1 MLQQVGA
8 WFAGSFTSVV
18 RGRYELLFLV
28 LIVCVAVFVIAD
40 RFTVAGLGKDVATNV
55 GLNYGAVIL
64 TGVAMVAVATGVVT
78 VVIGALPFLGLV
90 VPNLVSMVRG
100 DNLRTNL
107 PWVVMVGVW
116 IVIVCDL
123 IGRTVIAPFEVPISL
138 ILGLVG
144 AIVFLALLLRQAK
157 HG

>member
-1 MLQQVGA
+1 
-8 WFAGSFTSVV
+8 
-18 RGRYELLFLV
+18 
-28 LIVCVAVFVIAD
+28 
-40 RFTVAGLGKDVATNV
+40 
-55 GLNYGAVIL
+55 
-64 TGVAMVAVATGVVT
+64 
-78 VVIGALPFLGLV
+78 
-90 VPNLVSMVRG
+90 
-100 DNLRTNL
+100 
-107 PWVVMVGVW
+107 MVGVW